1 MCIEKQYM
9 QSTKS
14 SIWMSLALEEK
25 KKKKKTAIGPLIIS
39 TWPQG
44 LVPLDGQKKKKP
56 QVCIMRP

>member
-25 KKKKKTAIGPLIIS
+25 KKKKKEKL
-39 TWPQG
+39 
-44 LVPLDGQKKKKP
+44 PLDPLSSQHGHKDWFPLMAKKRKNTHKS
-56 QVCIMRP
+56 VK